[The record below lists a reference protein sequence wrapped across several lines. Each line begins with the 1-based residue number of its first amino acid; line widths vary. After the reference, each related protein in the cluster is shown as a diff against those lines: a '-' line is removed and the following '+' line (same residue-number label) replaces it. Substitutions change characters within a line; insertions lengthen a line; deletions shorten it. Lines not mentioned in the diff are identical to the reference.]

1 MLFRDYM
8 LNTYFQNRE
17 ITNEL
22 ANQLIKHRNSYSYPN
37 VRLIF
42 SEIQTDFKISD
53 GVWAEPVETIAN
65 QPTDLNLDKYHHELL
80 CSLDP
85 VKNLLGTASVIF
97 WGFYTF
103 KPNYALNKL
112 RWHLYGNNTKPAS
125 TTHMVNQK
133 ISLAKYET
141 NPGKALLHLSDLSQ
155 LGSIPFASKIIAFL
169 KPDITG
175 IYDNQ
180 IHKGLMKVDWYE
192 QSGLDT
198 RIGSVKNGL
207 VQKGY
212 EGWCDLLVKL
222 AEDMNKGIAAGK
234 QWEWKEPSGSLCQWR
249 ALDIE
254 RSLFSYF
261 KYTN

>member
-1 MLFRDYM
+1 MFNSYL
-8 LNTYFQNRE
+8 QNRE
-17 ITNEL
+17 ITNDL
-22 ANQLIKHRNSYSYPN
+22 ANQLMKHRNSYSYPN
-37 VRLIF
+37 VRLIL
-42 SEIQTDFKISD
+42 SGTPTDFKISED
-53 GVWAEPVETIAN
+53 LWAVPDETIAN
-65 QPTDLNLDKYHHELL
+65 QPTDLKLDKYHHDLL
-80 CSLDP
+80 FSSDP

-103 KPNYALNKL
+103 KANYALNKL
-112 RWHLYGNNTKPAS
+112 KWHLYGNNAKPAS
-125 TTHMVNQK
+125 TPYLVNQK
-133 ISLAKYET
+133 ITLAKDES
-141 NPGKALLHLSDLSQ
+141 NPGKALSHLSDLSQ
-155 LGSIPFASKIIAFL
+155 LGSIPFASKVIAFL
-169 KPDITG
+169 KPDTTG